1 MSISIL
7 LAKKLNITEPQLH
20 SFCLNAPKKYKVYTI
35 PKRSM
40 GKRIIA
46 QPTKT
51 LKKVQRE
58 ALGILLPFLEVHS
71 SSYAYKKGVGIK
83 DNATVHKDNPYLL
96 KMDFQ
101 NFFNKIKPDIFISKL
116 KNKIPDISHS
126 DEELL
131 RNVFFWK
138 PGLKKSKTLILSIG
152 APSSPHISNFVM
164 FEFDSEIESLCR
176 QLGVIY
182 TRYADDLTF
191 STNKKDVLFQLPKMI
206 RGLLSTYMP
215 SLTINDS
222 KTVFSSKA
230 HNRHVTG
237 VTITNDGMLS
247 LGRKK
252 KRYLSSL
259 IFKYSLNQ
267 ISYEDFS
274 HLRGMLGHAKYIE
287 PAFVF
292 RMKVKYGAELVDKI
306 ILGESYE

>member
-1 MSISIL
+1 MSISIT
-7 LAKKLNITEPQLH
+7 LANKLNITEPQLR

-51 LKKVQRE
+51 LKEIQRE
-58 ALGILLPFLEVHS
+58 ALNILLPVLDVHFS
-71 SSYAYKKGVGIK
+71 AYAYKKRTGIK
-83 DNATVHKDNPYLL
+83 DNAFEHKENIYLL

-101 NFFNKIKPDIFISKL
+101 NFFNKIKPDLFITKL
-116 KNKIPDISHS
+116 KNKIPDLSYS

-131 RNVFFWK
+131 KNIFFWK
-138 PGLKKSKTLILSIG
+138 PGLKRSKTLILSVG

-164 FEFDSEIESLCR
+164 FDFDSKLESLCR
-176 QLGVIY
+176 DLGIRY

-191 STNKKDVLFQLPKMI
+191 STNKKNVLFQIPKVVRI
-206 RGLLSTYMP
+206 LLSNHM
-215 SLTINDS
+215 SNLTINDS
-222 KTVFSSKA
+222 KTVFSSRA

-237 VTITNDGMLS
+237 VTITNDGELS

-259 IFKYSLNQ
+259 IFKYSIGQ
-267 ISYEDFS
+267 ISDEDFS

-287 PAFVF
+287 PNFIL
-292 RMKVKYGAELVDKI
+292 RMKIKYGAELLNKI